1 MKRKRVAHPIVLK
14 LILIISILVLLSSAI
29 VTAIATIRFS
39 EDSRSR
45 VEKDLLEVNEILSY
59 QINSVFSNLNN
70 GIYLLFDSLRTVSGS
85 SLHEQSLLNNF
96 WARNAAVAAIVVPGQ
111 RSFLNRKFFIANEL
125 EEDIVKTVLQEFTKE
140 QGLAQ
145 NGLTFVFNATPWF
158 GFSVIGVV
166 SPFKELGRNNALV
179 VFLSTEEMQSITQ
192 SQRMYSNFLVNGE
205 GDLLLHNDIQKLKS
219 AVNEKEH
226 PVVADL
232 LTGSMDNKQ
241 ILYTDTNGERYY
253 GAYHRLALGS
263 SYVVSVIP
271 ESAITAVV
279 HRIFKQ
285 NMYLVGIVLVFAILF
300 IFFFSRTFTR
310 PIKRLENASHK
321 IEAGDY
327 QVDIKPTSR
336 DEIGSLTQSFISMA
350 KGLEERERIKTTFG
364 KFVNKDIAEKALKG
378 ELTLGG
384 VKKRATIFF
393 SDIRSFTA
401 ISEKLLPEQVVEF
414 LNQYMTRMVHCV
426 NETSG
431 VVDKY
436 IGDAI
441 MALWGAPVSAGTPA
455 DDAMNCI
462 QAALKMR
469 LSLKEFNKDRGSD
482 DKPIIKIG
490 CGINTGDAVAGQIG
504 SEDRMEYTV
513 IGDAVN
519 LASRIEALNK
529 PFGTDILIS
538 ENTYE
543 LVKDKVI
550 VEPMTPIKVKGK
562 VAPLQIYAVV
572 NLIDAD
578 YPSTLAQVREMVGIE
593 APTAAVNVEKEEV
606 KYEILDSSNSSSN
619 HREN

>member
-1 MKRKRVAHPIVLK
+1 MKSKRVAYPIVLK
-14 LILIISILVLLSSAI
+14 LIFIISILVLLSSGI

-39 EDSRSR
+39 ADSRSR
-45 VEKDLLEVNEILSY
+45 VEKDLLEVNEMLSY
-59 QINSVFSNLNN
+59 QINSVLSNLNN
-70 GIYLLFDSLRTVSGS
+70 SIYLLFDSLRTVSGS
-85 SLHEQSLLNNF
+85 SLHVSAILNNF
-96 WARNAAVAAIVVPGQ
+96 WARNATIAAIMVPNQ
-111 RSFLNRKFFIANEL
+111 RSFVNRKFFVANEL
-125 EEDIVKTVLQEFTKE
+125 DDTILPKVINEFKKE
-140 QGLAQ
+140 QALAQ
-145 NGLTFVFNATPWF
+145 GGLSYIFNATPWF
-158 GFSVIGVV
+158 GFSVIGVI
-166 SPFKELGRNNALV
+166 SPFKELGRNDVLI
-179 VFLSTEEMQSITQ
+179 VFLSTEEMQGITQ
-192 SQRMYSNFLVNGE
+192 NQRMYSNFLVNSQ
-205 GDLLLHNDIQKLKS
+205 GDLLVDSDLQKLKS

-232 LTGSMDNKQ
+232 LTGTMDNKQ
-241 ILYTDTNGERYY
+241 ILYTDSNGDRYY
-253 GAYHRLALGS
+253 GAYHRLNVGS
-263 SYVVSVIP
+263 GYVVSVIP

-279 HRIFKQ
+279 KRIFRQ
-285 NMYLVGIVLVFAILF
+285 NMYLVGIVLLFAILF
-300 IFFFSRTFTR
+300 IYFFSRTFSR
-310 PIKRLENASHK
+310 PIHRLEMASHK
-321 IEAGDY
+321 IEEGDY
-327 QVDIKPTSR
+327 HVEIKPTSR
-336 DEIGSLTQSFISMA
+336 DEIGSLTRSFISMA

-384 VKKRATIFF
+384 TKRCATIFF

-414 LNQYMTRMVHCV
+414 LNKYMTRMVHCV

-441 MALWGAPVSAGTPA
+441 MAIWGAPVSAGTPA

-538 ENTYE
+538 ENTYN

-572 NLIDAD
+572 NLAGAD
-578 YPSTLAQVREMVGIE
+578 YPTTLEQVRQMVGIV
-593 APTAAVNVEKEEV
+593 APAGAVNVEQEEV
-606 KYEILDSSNSSSN
+606 KYEILNDSESTSKNT
-619 HREN
+619 EN